1 MEERFLDQEFQTI
14 TEDIITHPLF
24 LQLRQLQH
32 HGGENNLYDHSVDTA
47 ACAYRMARRFHMRED
62 RVRAVTRAAL
72 LHDFCGYDWRGS
84 TYKRF
89 ISGYS
94 GLHRLK
100 RMHAFIHGPLA
111 ARRAQ
116 RLFDLDERQ
125 CAAIACHMFPLAH
138 MPRNSEAW
146 VLTLADKWVA
156 SREVSGAAVWYIRS
170 WCRKAV
176 PAR

>member
-1 MEERFLDQEFQTI
+1 MKIEIPYGKTKQTLEI
-14 TEDIITHPLF
+14 
-24 LQLRQLQH
+24 
-32 HGGENNLYDHSVDTA
+32 S
-47 ACAYRMARRFHMRED
+47 ED

-72 LHDFCGYDWRGS
+72 LHDFCGYDWRGG

>member
-72 LHDFCGYDWRGS
+72 H
-84 TYKRF
+84 
-89 ISGYS
+89 
-94 GLHRLK
+94 
-100 RMHAFIHGPLA
+100 
-111 ARRAQ
+111 Q
-116 RLFDLDERQ
+116 RLLRPPPPQADARLHPRPPGGP
-125 CAAIACHMFPLAH
+125 AGPAPL
-138 MPRNSEAW
+138 
-146 VLTLADKWVA
+146 
-156 SREVSGAAVWYIRS
+156 
-170 WCRKAV
+170 
-176 PAR
+176 

>member
-72 LHDFCGYDWRGS
+72 LHDFCGYDWRGG

-94 GLHRLK
+94 GLPGKYNIMQRDSNHKDR
-100 RMHAFIHGPLA
+100 RFMIPLI
-111 ARRAQ
+111 
-116 RLFDLDERQ
+116 
-125 CAAIACHMFPLAH
+125 CK
-138 MPRNSEAW
+138 S
-146 VLTLADKWVA
+146 
-156 SREVSGAAVWYIRS
+156 
-170 WCRKAV
+170 
-176 PAR
+176 